1 MCVAQTIIGYANV
14 APCRDYHHCQ
24 ALLSN
29 ILHLFS
35 FTDHYAYVLLPATF
49 GYSTVH
55 NAHSSV
61 SSIFN
66 PTSSSFSCKDMLPFI
81 QKCLGMYIPLFT
93 SVCASHGPHVFS
105 CNVRL
110 LSGSQTLHCQR
121 SVFL

>member
-1 MCVAQTIIGYANV
+1 MQMLHHARN
-14 APCRDYHHCQ
+14 YHHCR

-35 FTDHYAYVLLPATF
+35 LHFDRYAYVLFASHLF

-66 PTSSSFSCKDMLPFI
+66 PTSSSFSCKNELVLPFI
-81 QKCLGMYIPLFT
+81 QKCLGCIFHCLPLYVLVWIT
-93 SVCASHGPHVFS
+93 YVFS
-105 CNVRL
+105 CLWGLFYPND
-110 LSGSQTLHCQR
+110 SQTLHCQR